1 MPFRLCNETS
11 KPLKQRD
18 IRRNSFQA
26 LDLVWSDP
34 GLRPSR
40 RERAILAERLIES
53 LGRLEQ
59 AEVERLWI
67 DEAERRLAAHGKGK
81 IASRPA
87 DDVFNEAYRRVK
99 LK

>member
-1 MPFRLCNETS
+1 MPSLE
-11 KPLKQRD
+11 K
-18 IRRNSFQA
+18 IREEA
-26 LDLVWSDP
+26 LL
-34 GLRPSR
+34 LSR

>member
-1 MPFRLCNETS
+1 MPSLE
-11 KPLKQRD
+11 K
-18 IRRNSFQA
+18 IREEA
-26 LDLVWSDP
+26 LL
-34 GLRPSR
+34 LSR
-40 RERAILAERLIES
+40 RERATLIES